1 MDQTP
6 ITNKKTANGLQAKNK
21 KTANGLQ
28 AKKRG
33 RLESDPSDLN
43 SPNELQDP
51 SQALRAMRAGEKCL
65 DAGASDYL
73 AKAVN
78 SEQLLS
84 ALRSWLHR

>member
-6 ITNKKTANGLQAKNK
+6 ITNKKTAND
-21 KTANGLQ
+21 LQ

-33 RLESDPSDLN
+33 RPESDPSHLT
-43 SPNELQDP
+43 SPNELQD
-51 SQALRAMRAGEKCL
+51 QALRALRAGEKCL

-73 AKAVN
+73 AKPVN

>member
-6 ITNKKTANGLQAKNK
+6 ITNKKTANGLQAKK

>member
-6 ITNKKTANGLQAKNK
+6 ITNKKTAND
-21 KTANGLQ
+21 LQ

-33 RLESDPSDLN
+33 GPESDPSRLT

-51 SQALRAMRAGEKCL
+51 LQALRAMRAGEKCL

-73 AKAVN
+73 AKPVN

>member
-6 ITNKKTANGLQAKNK
+6 IANKKTTND
-21 KTANGLQ
+21 LQ

-33 RLESDPSDLN
+33 RVESDPSHLN

-51 SQALRAMRAGEKCL
+51 LQALR
-65 DAGASDYL
+65 ASDYL

-84 ALRSWLHR
+84 ALRSWLLR

>member
-6 ITNKKTANGLQAKNK
+6 IANKKITNDLQ
-21 KTANGLQ
+21 T
-28 AKKRG
+28 KKRG
-33 RLESDPSDLN
+33 
-43 SPNELQDP
+43 
-51 SQALRAMRAGEKCL
+51 QALH
-65 DAGASDYL
+65 ASDYL

>member
-1 MDQTP
+1 MDQTT
-6 ITNKKTANGLQAKNK
+6 ITNKKTANDLQV
-21 KTANGLQ
+21 
-28 AKKRG
+28 KKRG
-33 RLESDPSDLN
+33 PPESDASDLN

>member
-6 ITNKKTANGLQAKNK
+6 ITNKKTANGLQ
-21 KTANGLQ
+21 T
-28 AKKRG
+28 KKRG